1 MILSITVALVVAI
14 QPLRS
19 VQGIIMSKVEATML
33 SAGDVSIAENGQ
45 DNKFLRALKTP
56 FKAIS
61 RLFNR
66 HKNDDNKPHR
76 LSEKDVKRFES
87 AQVLRV
93 SDATSA
99 TRLSQSENPV
109 ANVDTSA
116 SDHLEKGRARLHA
129 GDLNEALAELSLA
142 ASMDPKLAEAHNL
155 MGVAYQDKG
164 LPEMA
169 RRSFE
174 TSLKIDKNNAQTL
187 NNLGYLFYCNGDYR
201 AALDRLKK
209 AARLAPDDARVLNNL
224 ALTQSQLGKFDD
236 AYKNFARAG
245 GEINGRLNVANRL
258 ELAGRSAEARKQ
270 YEAARLKT
278 EAEQKAN
285 PNSQAIT
292 VMLEVKNGRVIYA
305 SVPNH
310 RPGMEAYEATAL
322 RLARERHYPTAR
334 TGPETIVVRVT
345 PLPAS

>member
-1 MILSITVALVVAI
+1 MIFSITVAMIFVI
-14 QPLRS
+14 EPLRS
-19 VQGIIMSKVEATML
+19 VQGIILSKVEATML
-33 SAGDVSIAENGQ
+33 SAGDVSTAENGQ
-45 DNKFLRALKTP
+45 DNKFLRALKAP
-56 FKAIS
+56 FKAIG

-66 HKNDDNKPHR
+66 HKNDDNKLHR
-76 LSEKDVKRFES
+76 LSEKDVKKFES

-99 TRLSQSENPV
+99 TQLIQSENV
-109 ANVDTSA
+109 ANGEPSA
-116 SDHLEKGRARLHA
+116 SDHLEKGRTRLNA
-129 GDLNEALAELSLA
+129 GDLNEAVAELSLA
-142 ASMDPKLAEAHNL
+142 ASIDPKLAEAHNL
-155 MGVAYQDKG
+155 MGVAYQAKG

-187 NNLGYLFYCNGDYR
+187 NNLGYLLYCNGDYR
-201 AALDRLKK
+201 GALDWLKK
-209 AARLAPDDARVLNNL
+209 AARLAPEDARILNNL

-258 ELAGRSAEARKQ
+258 ELAGRSAEAQKQ

-292 VMLEVKNGRVIYA
+292 VMVELKNGRVTYA
-305 SVPNH
+305 SVANH
-310 RPGMEAYEATAL
+310 RAGMEAYEATAL
-322 RLARERHYPTAR
+322 RVARERHYPT
-334 TGPETIVVRVT
+334 TKNGPETVVVRVT